1 MQVIYCVLFLLSVFR
16 KFFLILSASSTTLVA
31 EYSLSL
37 VAFALFV
44 RSAKWLRTRTQNP
57 VVVIPC
63 RFDSDRRHQK
73 RTQVIYCVLFLLS
86 VSRKFFLIL
95 SASSTTLVAEYSLS
109 LVAFALFVRSAKW
122 LRTRT
127 QNPVVVIPC
136 RFDSDRRHQKRT
148 QVIYCVLFLLSV
160 SRKFFL
166 ILSASSTTLVAE
178 YSLSLVAFALF
189 VRSAKWLRT
198 RTQNP
203 VVVIP
208 CRFDSD
214 RRHQKNLIVFD
225 LAFV

>member
-1 MQVIYCVLFLLSVFR
+1 MQNLCYIITAMPPWWNWQTR
-16 KFFLILSASSTTLVA
+16 
-31 EYSLSL
+31 
-37 VAFALFV
+37 
-44 RSAKWLRTRTQNP
+44 RTQNT

-73 RTQVIYCVLFLLS
+73 RTQVIYCVLFLL
-86 VSRKFFLIL
+86 
-95 SASSTTLVAEYSLS
+95 
-109 LVAFALFVRSAKW
+109 
-122 LRTRT
+122 
-127 QNPVVVIPC
+127 PV
-136 RFDSDRRHQKRT
+136 F
-148 QVIYCVLFLLSV
+148 
-160 SRKFFL
+160 RKFFL

>member
-1 MQVIYCVLFLLSVFR
+1 MPPWWNWQTRRTQNPVVVIPCRFDSDRRHQKRTQVFYCVLFLLSVFR

-73 RTQVIYCVLFLLS
+73 RTQVFYCVLFLLS
-86 VSRKFFLIL
+86 VFRKFFLIL

-136 RFDSDRRHQKRT
+136 RFDSDRRHQVSIIRT
-148 QVIYCVLFLLSV
+148 KYL
-160 SRKFFL
+160 
-166 ILSASSTTLVAE
+166 
-178 YSLSLVAFALF
+178 
-189 VRSAKWLRT
+189 
-198 RTQNP
+198 
-203 VVVIP
+203 
-208 CRFDSD
+208 
-214 RRHQKNLIVFD
+214 
-225 LAFV
+225 